1 MIASKAEIKSLAFG
15 NNFDI
20 NGVKDNLI
28 QVVEWEQVLTLLGTT
43 LYDDV
48 VTTPASYTTLL
59 TYLKPFIAYQ
69 VKAYLSTSN
78 HVKVGNK
85 GSQVA
90 SGSNET
96 ADNPETSKR
105 EALSMAKHFEAQIV
119 KWMKENGYEPKRKEA
134 DNVIN
139 KIIIL

>member
-1 MIASKAEIKSLAFG
+1 MIATKSEIKSLAFG

-28 QVVEWEQVLTLLGTT
+28 QVVEWEQVLTLLGSD
-43 LYDDV
+43 LYDLV
-48 VTTPASYTTLL
+48 VSTPLDYTTLL

-69 VKAYLSTSN
+69 VKAYISTSN

-96 ADNPETSKR
+96 ADNPETTKR

-119 KWMKENGYEPKRKEA
+119 KWLKANGHEPKRQESH
-134 DNVIN
+134 NVIN